1 MFVQE
6 KMQTICSTKWWNVQ
20 WMCVYHVILHPHH
33 TNVEVNIFNLFAHPF
48 ANVQLQQLPGPRRF
62 VINCRTKSLHLVTTT
77 QGLPWKIICIICMI
91 VIQKLYA
98 WLCIDFRYQKW
109 KRKHTWLCVCVSI
122 SMQVKNQIW
131 LELQNL
137 FGHQWWHYVNAKAI
151 SYVLWYYVTILT
163 DRKSILNAA

>member
-1 MFVQE
+1 MKRTMNVCVPRHFTSTSHKCRSEYLQFVC
-6 KMQTICSTKWWNVQ
+6 T
-20 WMCVYHVILHPHH
+20 
-33 TNVEVNIFNLFAHPF
+33 PF
-48 ANVQLQQLPGPRRF
+48 CKCANVQLQQLPGPRRF

-109 KRKHTWLCVCVSI
+109 KCKHTWLCVCVSI